1 MKPTLPN
8 RRILPHEAPHWV
20 PEWEPFFITINC
32 LPRGQNQL
40 CIEPAANQILESMK
54 ESEKRQIWSIGLV
67 VLMPDHL
74 HAILHFNPV
83 PGMRVSLINWKK
95 MVARRWKINWQ
106 RDFFDHRLRN
116 DAEYAEKFAYVSMNP
131 VRAGLVA
138 EIGMWPHRWPRLKM
152 E

>member
-1 MKPTLPN
+1 MEPALPV
-8 RRILPHEAPHWV
+8 RRFLPHDAPHWV
-20 PEWEPFFITINC
+20 PEWEPFFITICC
-32 LPRGQNQL
+32 LSRGHNQL
-40 CIEPAANQILESMK
+40 CVQPLADQILESLR
-54 ESEKRQIWSIGLV
+54 ESEKRRIWSIGLV

-95 MVARRWKINWQ
+95 LAARRWKIKWQ

-116 DAEYAEKFAYVSMNP
+116 DAEYALKFAYVSQNP
-131 VRAGLVA
+131 VRVGLAA
-138 EIGMWPHRWPRLKM
+138 EVGLWPYRWPKLRG